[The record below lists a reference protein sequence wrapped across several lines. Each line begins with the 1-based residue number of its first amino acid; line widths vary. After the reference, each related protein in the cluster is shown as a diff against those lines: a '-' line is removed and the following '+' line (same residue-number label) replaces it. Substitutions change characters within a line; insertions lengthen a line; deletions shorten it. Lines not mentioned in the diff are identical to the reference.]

1 MSLRLNTFNCRGLQD
16 GFKRKKVFNFLR
28 ESKYDIIFL
37 QETYSSKSDEMLWRP
52 QCVGQAMFS
61 S

>member
-16 GFKRKKVFNFLR
+16 GFNRKKVFNFLR

-52 QCVGQAMFS
+52 QWVGQAMFS